1 MLVLLILGNKWN
13 FKKMVSYKEM
23 LDTIKQRWPELE
35 KLPCEAS
42 STAKVVLEK
51 KHVKFTPI
59 LSLPWSPKFFWVEH
73 LSLTSKIKM
82 LLVVI
87 LGFWSSCLHV
97 VWLLLNTGHSLY
109 LWKYNVFTRCSDR
122 YKEWQTYILYLKHIY
137 PAFETFVS
145 PCLSMTPR

>member
-59 LSLPWSPKFFWVEH
+59 LSLP
-73 LSLTSKIKM
+73 
-82 LLVVI
+82 
-87 LGFWSSCLHV
+87 
-97 VWLLLNTGHSLY
+97 
-109 LWKYNVFTRCSDR
+109 
-122 YKEWQTYILYLKHIY
+122 
-137 PAFETFVS
+137 
-145 PCLSMTPR
+145 